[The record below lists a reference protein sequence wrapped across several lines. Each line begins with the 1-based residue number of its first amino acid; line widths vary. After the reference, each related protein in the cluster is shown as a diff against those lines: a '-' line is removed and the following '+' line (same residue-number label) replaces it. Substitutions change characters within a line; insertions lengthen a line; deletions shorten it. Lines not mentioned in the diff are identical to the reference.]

1 MRIHFICRGNGL
13 RSIMAEAYIR
23 SLRPDIDVT
32 SSGAVANTF
41 IAQGLPVSVNA
52 LTVLREHGIDQLA
65 KRERTQLTPVLLHD
79 DDLVI
84 CMNQRVYDE
93 AKTIVSLPATT
104 QIWDVSDLG
113 EGTRTYHNET
123 EALAHVHDMFD
134 EISDDITKLL
144 KTLKP

>member
-13 RSIMAEAYIR
+13 RSIMAEAYVR
-23 SLRPDIDVT
+23 SLGSDIPVT
-32 SSGAVANTF
+32 SSGAVADTF
-41 IAQGLPVSVNA
+41 ITQGLPVSANG
-52 LTVLREHGIDQLA
+52 LKVLHEHGIDQFA
-65 KRERTQLTPVLLHD
+65 KRERTQLTPDLLHA

-93 AKTIVSLPATT
+93 ASAVVPLPETT

-113 EGTRTYHNET
+113 EGTRTYRTEV

-134 EISDDITKLL
+134 EIVRDITGLL
-144 KTLKP
+144 SVTR